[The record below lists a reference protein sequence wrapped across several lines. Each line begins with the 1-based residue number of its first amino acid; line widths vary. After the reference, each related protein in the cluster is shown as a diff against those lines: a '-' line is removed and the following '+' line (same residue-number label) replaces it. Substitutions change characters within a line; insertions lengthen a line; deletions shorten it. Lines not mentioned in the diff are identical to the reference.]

1 MSKSIPIALSIVLAQ
16 LFAVGAYAQTKGE
29 VDPTEGK
36 APVVKK
42 VSPTE
47 KAEARAKRKA
57 AGAVAAKSEKPAAST
72 GEAQVA
78 KQPVVPKISA
88 EEKAAARAKRK
99 AAAAQAVKKG
109 ETVEGEA
116 TTVK

>member
-16 LFAVGAYAQTKGE
+16 LFAVGAYAQAKGE
-29 VDPTEGK
+29 VDPAEGK

-42 VSPTE
+42 VSPEE
-47 KAEARAKRKA
+47 KAKARAARKA
-57 AGAVAAKSEKPAAST
+57 EGASAAKSEKPPAST

-99 AAAAQAVKKG
+99 AAAAQAVKKE
-109 ETVEGEA
+109 ETVKGEVS
-116 TTVK
+116 TVK